1 MNYLHINADSTDGQ
15 SAPVVMKVSEK
26 AWGLCGRMGKLS
38 EQHRKLERELLTELA
53 EINNMSEDEVSDI
66 MCVHDFLVDAAEY
79 GVGVETSK
87 EISRQEYYRL
97 RGVAKQV
104 GSMEVLDDDLS

>member
-1 MNYLHINADSTDGQ
+1 MNYLHINADSTNGQ
-15 SAPVVMKVSEK
+15 DAPVVMKVSKK
-26 AWGLCGRMGKLS
+26 AWGLCGRLGKLAK
-38 EQHRKLERELLTELA
+38 QHRKLERELLTELA

-87 EISRQEYYRL
+87 EIDRQEYYRL
-97 RGVAKQV
+97 RGIAKQV
-104 GSMEVLDDDLS
+104 GSMEVLDED

>member
-15 SAPVVMKVSEK
+15 EAPVVMKVSKK
-26 AWGLCGRMGKLS
+26 AWGLCGRMGKLAKR
-38 EQHRKLERELLTELA
+38 HRKLERELLTELA

-79 GVGVETSK
+79 GIGIETSK
-87 EISRQEYYRL
+87 EISRQEFYRL

-104 GSMEVLDDDLS
+104 GSMEVLDED